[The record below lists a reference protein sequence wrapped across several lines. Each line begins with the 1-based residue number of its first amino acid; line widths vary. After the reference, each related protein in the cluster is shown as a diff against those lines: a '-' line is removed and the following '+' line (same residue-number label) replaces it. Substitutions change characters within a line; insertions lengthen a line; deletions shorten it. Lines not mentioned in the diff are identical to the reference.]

1 MVVECMVSVVLVLAA
16 MLLMIRMVRWAAN
29 VVIILV
35 CGGGCGFVV
44 FNILERQWR
53 GWEQIIVYSLATG
66 VAAAMLTLPALPFS
80 KFKKD

>member
-1 MVVECMVSVVLVLAA
+1 MIVECIVAVVLVLVA
-16 MLLMIRMVRWAAN
+16 MVLMIRMVRWAAN
-29 VVIILV
+29 LVIILV

-44 FNILERQWR
+44 FNILEKQWV
-53 GWEQIIVYSLATG
+53 GWEQITVYSLATG